1 MTRFSSLFLMA
12 ALLAPAATLT
22 KGERERAMSELHAS
36 RKMLIDAV
44 SGLSR
49 TQLNWKSAPDRWS
62 IAEVT
67 EHLAL
72 TEDFLFSL
80 YKQTVAS
87 PADPAKMS
95 AVKDEDFIKSIRSR
109 AEKAKA
115 PEAAT
120 PKKTFADTA
129 AALAAFKERR
139 DARII
144 FVETTQDADLRQK
157 LVPNFGM
164 DAYQLF
170 LMLAAH
176 TERHCDQI
184 AEVKATAGYPAK

>member
-1 MTRFSSLFLMA
+1 MA
-12 ALLAPAATLT
+12 ALLAPSATLS
-22 KGERERAMSELHAS
+22 KGERDRAMSELHAS

-44 SGLSR
+44 SGLSE

-72 TEDFLFSL
+72 AEDFLFNL
-80 YKQTVAS
+80 YKQTAAS
-87 PADPAKMS
+87 TADPAKTS

-120 PKKTFADTA
+120 PKKTFANTA

-139 DARII
+139 DAKIVY
-144 FVETTQDADLRQK
+144 VETNQDADLRHK
-157 LVPNFGM
+157 FVPNFGM
-164 DAYQLF
+164 DAYQVF
-170 LMLAAH
+170 LMIAAH